1 MAEQLRNGLPARAG
15 MSGERGTMDFNFT
28 DEQTMLRDTVASY
41 LADTYDF
48 DKRRAAV
55 RSESGWRPQV
65 WQAFANELG
74 ILGAPFAEEHGGLGG
89 GAFENLVVME
99 EFGKALV
106 VEPYLGTVVIGGGF
120 LKHANPSGAAELIGK
135 IIAGEAIIAFAYAEP
150 QGRYN
155 WADLKT
161 TARKDGSGFVLN
173 GHKAVVVGAPWATH
187 LIVTAR
193 TAGGQRDEQGVSV
206 FIVEKSARGVST
218 KDYPTVDGSRASEVY
233 FENVSVPAEAQI
245 GPHDD
250 ALPLIARVM
259 DEASAAV
266 CAEACGVL
274 RRLQEDT
281 VAYTRQR
288 KQFGQPIS
296 QFQVLQ
302 HRMVD
307 MFIGLEQS
315 ISMTYMAHIRL
326 NEEDAEARS
335 KGVAAARVQ
344 IGKAL
349 KFVGQNAIQLHGGMG
364 MTDEMAIGHYFKRA
378 TILES
383 MFGNTDHHLA
393 RYETLSIDRAA

>member
-1 MAEQLRNGLPARAG
+1 
-15 MSGERGTMDFNFT
+15 MDFSFT
-28 DEQTMLRDTVASY
+28 DEQSMLRDTVASY
-41 LADTYDF
+41 LSDTYDF
-48 DKRRAAV
+48 DKRRTAV
-55 RSESGWRPQV
+55 RSEAGWRPEI

-89 GAFENLVVME
+89 GPFENLVVME

-120 LKHANPSGAAELIGK
+120 LKHGNPTGAGELIGK
-135 IIAGEAIIAFAYAEP
+135 IIAGEITIAFAQAEP

-155 WADLKT
+155 LADLKT
-161 TARKDGSGFVLN
+161 TARRDGNGYVLN
-173 GHKAVVVGAPWATH
+173 GHKAVVTGAPWASH

-193 TAGGQRDEQGVSV
+193 TGGSQREAGGVSV
-206 FIVEKSARGVST
+206 FLVEKSAAGVST
-218 KDYPTVDGSRASEVY
+218 KDYPTVDGQRASEVY
-233 FENVSVPAEAQI
+233 LENVSVPASALI
-245 GPHDD
+245 GPEGG
-250 ALPLIARVM
+250 ALPLIEHVV
-259 DEASAAV
+259 DEASAAI

-281 VAYTRQR
+281 VEYTRQR

-326 NEEDAEARS
+326 TDSDPKERAKA
-335 KGVAAARVQ
+335 VAAARVQ
-344 IGKAL
+344 VGKAL
-349 KFVGQNAIQLHGGMG
+349 TFVGQSAIQLHGGMG

-378 TILES
+378 TVMES
-383 MFGNTDHHLA
+383 LFGNTNHHLA
-393 RYETLSIDRAA
+393 RYEMLSIDRAA